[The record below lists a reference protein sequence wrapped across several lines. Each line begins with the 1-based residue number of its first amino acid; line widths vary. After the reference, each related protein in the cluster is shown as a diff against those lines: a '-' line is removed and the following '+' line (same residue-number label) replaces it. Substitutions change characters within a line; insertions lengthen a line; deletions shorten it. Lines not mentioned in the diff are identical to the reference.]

1 MKRCFF
7 HTALQCEA
15 KALIREFS
23 LRRKQISSPFPI
35 YENGSIYLIV
45 SGVGRVLSAAGVSF
59 LGAHLN
65 ANDEDYWINVGIAG
79 HRTLP
84 IGTSCLIH
92 QIKEVATKAVFYPSI
107 VFSWTQPTYSLC
119 TVDQVEE
126 EYRGESCYDMEA
138 SSFFQL
144 ANKFSPAEHIHSL
157 KVISDNKETCEI
169 NAKKVVELIKG
180 EIKQIKVLQEHVA
193 NL

>member
-126 EYRGESCYDMEA
+126 EYRERVVMIWKPQA
-138 SSFFQL
+138 FF
-144 ANKFSPAEHIHSL
+144 N
-157 KVISDNKETCEI
+157 
-169 NAKKVVELIKG
+169 
-180 EIKQIKVLQEHVA
+180 
-193 NL
+193 

>member
-1 MKRCFF
+1 
-7 HTALQCEA
+7 
-15 KALIREFS
+15 
-23 LRRKQISSPFPI
+23 
-35 YENGSIYLIV
+35 
-45 SGVGRVLSAAGVSF
+45 
-59 LGAHLN
+59 
-65 ANDEDYWINVGIAG
+65 
-79 HRTLP
+79 
-84 IGTSCLIH
+84 
-92 QIKEVATKAVFYPSI
+92 
-107 VFSWTQPTYSLC
+107 
-119 TVDQVEE
+119 
-126 EYRGESCYDMEA
+126 MEA